1 MAEFVKDLTIETL
14 CHHSLVSCR
23 IEQRQHDQMTVHLV
37 GTAPFEVL
45 EAQAEPERSILQ
57 PLNDEVSHKQHKRTI
72 TTYLDLALHGLCH
85 EKVFGQIGHRFAN
98 VVAFEQGEELIF
110 VFLT

>member
-45 EAQAEPERSILQ
+45 EAQAEPERSIL
-57 PLNDEVSHKQHKRTI
+57 
-72 TTYLDLALHGLCH
+72 DLALHGLCH